1 VTALVDLAPHGAS
14 ATDGEIAAIDV
25 ESGRLGA
32 WAWLRNSV
40 QGGSY
45 HVDLVQGPDTS
56 LRAMH
61 ARVRNGNIPWSLTN
75 PQGPILKKSHV
86 MRRALPAAIALSI
99 ATAGVPHPALADD
112 AASAAVAM
120 TRLNASTLCKTDPSS
135 DLGAS
140 DQKVFSE
147 ERHRR
152 IVSKW
157 TKSTNDTS
165 GGE

>member
-1 VTALVDLAPHGAS
+1 MVAHQPPRTDLEKKPCH
-14 ATDGEIAAIDV
+14 AA
-25 ESGRLGA
+25 R
-32 WAWLRNSV
+32 
-40 QGGSY
+40 
-45 HVDLVQGPDTS
+45 P
-56 LRAMH
+56 
-61 ARVRNGNIPWSLTN
+61 
-75 PQGPILKKSHV
+75 
-86 MRRALPAAIALSI
+86 PAAIALSI

-120 TRLNASTLCKTDPSS
+120 TRPNASTLCKTDPSS